1 MRFNENR
8 WEVELHIHLDGA
20 FRPST
25 VYRYAEKKGIHV
37 PGSNAEEFTSRLAI
51 TQPNSLSSFLQTFD
65 YIISPI
71 AGDKE
76 AINQITLDF
85 VEDCVTRGGHCYVEP
100 RFSPHILTGGK
111 LSAEE
116 VTKTVLDALERG
128 GANHDLQW
136 RAILCM
142 MRGNPEW
149 SDDVV
154 AIAKKFQPYG
164 VVAVDVAGDD
174 KPCDGTNTDPRI
186 KEAFK
191 KAKAGGLHC
200 IAHAGENGPA
210 ASVTEA
216 VHEMF
221 AERIGHGY
229 HILDDPAVY
238 KDVRERNIH
247 FEASFSP
254 SNVCPLSSKLTG
266 SVHGEWSSHPIT
278 RFEADKVN
286 YSISTDDP
294 TVTGQWM
301 QAEKRMLAMQMVLE
315 GEQFHMANLRAAEAC
330 FLGAEDKAALVQH
343 LKDHAPF

>member
-8 WEVELHIHLDGA
+8 WEVELHLHLDGS

-25 VYRYAEKKGIHV
+25 VYRYAKKKGIHV
-37 PGSNAEEFTSRLAI
+37 SGANADEFGNNLAI
-51 TQPNSLSSFLQTFD
+51 KQPNSLNSFLKSFD
-65 YIISPI
+65 YIIPPI

-76 AINQITLDF
+76 AINQVTLDF
-85 VEDCVTRGGHCYVEP
+85 VEDCVNRGGHCYVEP
-100 RFSPHILTGGK
+100 RFSPHFLTGGK

-128 GANHDLQW
+128 GAKHELQW

-149 SDDVV
+149 SDEVV
-154 AIAKKFQPYG
+154 AIAKTFKPRG

-174 KPCDGTNTDPRI
+174 GTCDGTNTDPRI
-186 KEAFK
+186 KKAFK
-191 KAKAGGLHC
+191 TAKEEGLHC

-229 HILDDPAVY
+229 HILGDPAVY
-238 KDVRERNIH
+238 KDMRKRNIH
-247 FEASFSP
+247 FE
-254 SNVCPLSSKLTG
+254 VCPLSSKLTG
-266 SVHGEWSSHPIT
+266 SVPSDWPSHPIV

-294 TVTGQWM
+294 TVTGQWL
-301 QAEKRMLAMQMVLE
+301 QAEKRMLAMNRVLE
-315 GEQFHMANLRAAEAC
+315 GEQFNLANLRAAEAS
-330 FLGAEDKAALVQH
+330 FLEPEDKAALVQH
-343 LKDHAPF
+343 LKDHVPFF